1 VTAEKRIMLSVLL
14 LAISQTDPRNVKY
27 IDERRESRLRISSD
41 ALEFKWSEE
50 FGLMCRAIGM
60 KPDRMREL
68 SPMEAMKLLELITNE
83 KESTN
88 EFD

>member
-1 VTAEKRIMLSVLL
+1 MLSVLL
-14 LAISQTDPRNVKY
+14 LALAQQNFLNVKH
-27 IDERRESRLRISSD
+27 IDQRRESRVSI
-41 ALEFKWSEE
+41 ALNAIVFVKSEE